1 MDNPQ
6 KFRLLIVAASARP
19 WIHSAE
25 IAGFDVT
32 AFDFFRDWDS
42 RGDGKSCDRSSQVR
56 SRQVPKRTVVRLRD
70 FEDLLLQE
78 NLELISGCDLAIVA
92 GGLENKPSI
101 IESLASHVPVLGP
114 DARQLARLSDTVK
127 VLAWLKAMGY
137 QVPESSSQLGV
148 DASPGDWLK
157 KSFRSSS
164 GLGIQRATD
173 EDVGSE
179 VRSHY
184 FQKEVQG
191 ENFSGVFI
199 SMPQMGKDGGTALV
213 GWTRQLVNEQWCGAG
228 EFRYCGS
235 IGPLPIQES
244 LKAKIETIGR
254 AIAEQYG
261 IVGAWG
267 IDFLVDGSNVWPVDF
282 NIRLTASMEIIDGG
296 NRDTSTPYSSVVDL
310 HVLACLGNLDMQRL
324 RRSTD
329 LTGLESDACFGKS
342 IVFYD
347 GDDPVR
353 ITEAVHRQLVFQWR
367 LIGELEPGQIGL
379 ADIPNEGELIRPGQ
393 PICTILVKQD
403 SHRVVGILKLA
414 TDRIR
419 QTLLQLGS
427 GQ

>member
-6 KFRLLIVAASARP
+6 KFRLLIVAASARA

-32 AFDFFRDWDS
+32 AFDFFSDWDS
-42 RGDGKSCDRSSQVR
+42 RGVGESCGCSSQVSWR
-56 SRQVPKRTVVRLRD
+56 ENPTRTVVRLEC
-70 FEDLLLQE
+70 FEDLLLQK
-78 NLELISGCDLAIVA
+78 NLDLMSGCDYAIFA
-92 GGLENKPSI
+92 GGLENNPSI
-101 IESLASHVPVLGP
+101 IEALASQVSVLGP
-114 DARQLARLSDTVK
+114 DARQHARLSDTVK
-127 VLAWLKAMGY
+127 VLAWLKTMGY
-137 QVPESSSQLGV
+137 QVPESSCRLGAE
-148 DASPGDWLK
+148 ASPREWLK

-164 GLGIQRATD
+164 GLGIQRATE
-173 EDVGSE
+173 EDAGSDS
-179 VRSHY
+179 RLHY
-184 FQKEVQG
+184 FQREVQG

-199 SMPQMGKDGGTALV
+199 SMPKIGEDGGTALV
-213 GWTRQLVNEQWCGAG
+213 GWTQQLVNEQWCGAG

-244 LKAKIETIGR
+244 LKEKIETIGR

-267 IDFLVDGSNVWPVDF
+267 IDFLVDGSNAWPVDL
-282 NIRLTASMEIIDGG
+282 NIRLTASMEIIEGG
-296 NRDTSTPYSSVVDL
+296 NRDTSAPYRSVVDL

-329 LTGLESDACFGKS
+329 LTGLETNACFGKS

-347 GDDPVR
+347 GEDPVR
-353 ITEAVHRQLVFQWR
+353 ITEAFHRQLVFQWR
-367 LIGELEPGQIGL
+367 LIGELEPGQIGV

-403 SHRVVGILKLA
+403 SRRVVDILKSA
-414 TDRIR
+414 TGRIR

-427 GQ
+427 RQ